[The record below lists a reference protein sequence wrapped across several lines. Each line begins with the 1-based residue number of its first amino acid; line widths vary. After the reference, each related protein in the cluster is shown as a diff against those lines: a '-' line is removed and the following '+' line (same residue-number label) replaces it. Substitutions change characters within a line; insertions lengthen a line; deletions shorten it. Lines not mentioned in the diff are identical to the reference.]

1 MAGGIGYLVS
11 QNGTTATRLAALD
24 ERTAQIE
31 KRLDRIETKID
42 KLSETK

>member
-11 QNGTTATRLAALD
+11 QNGTTAMRLAGLD
-24 ERTAQIE
+24 ERSAQVE

-42 KLSETK
+42 KLSEKK